1 MTPKAEPT
9 SRGITFFDRQ
19 TPVTAGMIAVLALGF
34 TALGLWTELQV
45 GALPGAST
53 GPDRLFDFWGVAFF
67 SVIGLAAAERAA
79 GTPRRVFRS
88 RWALVVY
95 WLLIV
100 AALVKFM
107 ARWAAM
113 P

>member
-1 MTPKAEPT
+1 MAAEAEST

-19 TPVTAGMIAVLALGF
+19 TPVTAGTIAVLALGF
-34 TALGLWTELQV
+34 AALGLWIELQGV
-45 GALPGAST
+45 AKSGAPTEPG
-53 GPDRLFDFWGVAFF
+53 RLLDFLGVAFF

-100 AALVKFM
+100 AALAKFM
-107 ARWAAM
+107 ARTAAM
-113 P
+113 F